1 MLFLCLK
8 LRGDLMDIW
17 HILAI
22 ILFTTQVV
30 GSLYWHGKTIEV
42 SFFAKV
48 FWVIVWNVI
57 LYNGGFW

>member
-22 ILFTTQVV
+22 ILFTMQTVV
-30 GSLYWHGKTIEV
+30 SLYWHGKTVEV
-42 SFFAKV
+42 SFFVKV